1 MHTNLNVSV
10 VEFNRRSVRP
20 HLEFAQLA
28 DWHVLQCTYPLSWN
42 QEAGI
47 AARDDLNGIP
57 LGHVP
62 DSLRPNLS
70 LGLNSAGGKR
80 RGILGITDLLYIRRH
95 SFTCTLVPSRKI
107 RRTCSFAGS
116 YSALAICFAFGTS
129 FERSSTFPALLTMAH
144 WLAKQVVPRVNH
156 PLRRQ
161 SGRRARTSLKR
172 RFTTRCRGT
181 FLTGAMLMS
190 STALS
195 RYENLTRAIQ
205 PSPRCRAWTCAGQ

>member
-57 LGHVP
+57 LGDVA
-62 DSLRPNLS
+62 DSLRPNPG

-80 RGILGITDLLYIRRH
+80 RSVLGVTDPLYIRGH
-95 SFTCTLVPSRKI
+95 NFTRTFVLSRKI
-107 RRTCSFAGS
+107 T
-116 YSALAICFAFGTS
+116 
-129 FERSSTFPALLTMAH
+129 
-144 WLAKQVVPRVNH
+144 
-156 PLRRQ
+156 
-161 SGRRARTSLKR
+161 
-172 RFTTRCRGT
+172 
-181 FLTGAMLMS
+181 
-190 STALS
+190 
-195 RYENLTRAIQ
+195 
-205 PSPRCRAWTCAGQ
+205 

>member
-1 MHTNLNVSV
+1 MNTDLNVSV
-10 VEFNRRSVRP
+10 FEFNRRSIRP
-20 HLEFAQLA
+20 HFELAQLFGR
-28 DWHVLQCTYPLSWN
+28 HVLQCTDPLSWN

-57 LGHVP
+57 LGDVA
-62 DSLRPNLS
+62 DSLRPNLG

-116 YSALAICFAFGTS
+116 YSALAICFALGKG
-129 FERSSTFPALLTMAH
+129 FERSSMFPALLTMAR

-156 PLRRQ
+156 QLR
-161 SGRRARTSLKR
+161 
-172 RFTTRCRGT
+172 
-181 FLTGAMLMS
+181 
-190 STALS
+190 
-195 RYENLTRAIQ
+195 
-205 PSPRCRAWTCAGQ
+205 